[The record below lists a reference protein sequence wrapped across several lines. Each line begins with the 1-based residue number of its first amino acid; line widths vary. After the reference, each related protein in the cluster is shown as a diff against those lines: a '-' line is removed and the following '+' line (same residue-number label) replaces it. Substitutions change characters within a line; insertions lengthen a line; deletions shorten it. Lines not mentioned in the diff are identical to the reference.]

1 MGFFAFQGVADHVTL
16 GIQREN
22 AQFESFDTTE
32 YVQPGYYDAKHDHLQ
47 IVVIIATI
55 FDPGLNS
62 PEILIQIIIVVV
74 VVISYFIT
82 LDNKLTNIVK
92 WLAQ

>member
-1 MGFFAFQGVADHVTL
+1 M
-16 GIQREN
+16 
-22 AQFESFDTTE
+22 
-32 YVQPGYYDAKHDHLQ
+32 K
-47 IVVIIATI
+47 
-55 FDPGLNS
+55 
-62 PEILIQIIIVVV
+62 IIIVV